1 MCLPPRLA
9 SSIPAVAFE
18 FWSIKKII
26 WVFAFSLSREYR
38 GLDGYDNICQ
48 QDSEQWKK

>member
-9 SSIPAVAFE
+9 SSTPAGLFE
-18 FWSIKKII
+18 FWSIKKI
-26 WVFAFSLSREYR
+26 VQLFAFSLSREYK

-48 QDSEQWKK
+48 QDS